1 MKQASGLRL
10 RGFNLSF
17 IYTSTHSLQVSLRWI
32 IIIILCCNILSFLA
46 EEESPGRPFILDSI
60 EEAKKIVDA
69 AYKYSR
75 DEWVTFCKGNLG
87 KRYI

>member
-10 RGFNLSF
+10 RMFNLSF
-17 IYTSTHSLQVSLRWI
+17 IYTSTHSLQVSLRLI
-32 IIIILCCNILSFLA
+32 IIISCCNTLSFLA

-75 DEWVTFCKGNLG
+75 DE
-87 KRYI
+87 